1 MGNCTSPSVRCDYP
15 SCTSAV
21 YSHSCISTVR
31 SYTQYKLSS
40 ILQFFLHT
48 RCFHT
53 GTKYLR
59 TFSVAMSKLDTTTRL
74 HCSQLPPEPNPVRNL
89 HMHPFR
95 QYFLKAVELKYQRI
109 WNKGCFTKI
118 AKTESTADGEVLPL
132 LWVFTYKFN
141 EDGYL
146 YKYKARLVVR
156 SDLQQ
161 TPDNTYAA
169 TLAARTFWAMTA
181 LANHFRLEMMQY
193 NAPNAFLNVV
203 RSMG

>member
-1 MGNCTSPSVRCDYP
+1 MADARNLQICHGLRLSCLMGNCTSPSVRCDYP

-21 YSHSCISTVR
+21 YSHSCMSTVR

-74 HCSQLPPEPNPVRNL
+74 HCSQLPPEPKSVRNL
-89 HMHPFR
+89 HTHPFR

-118 AKTESTADGEVLPL
+118 AKMESTADGEVLPL
-132 LWVFTYKFN
+132 LWVFTYTFD
-141 EDGYL
+141 EDGW
-146 YKYKARLVVR
+146 VP
-156 SDLQQ
+156 LQVLGPPCCTQ
-161 TPDNTYAA
+161 R
-169 TLAARTFWAMTA
+169 LAAD
-181 LANHFRLEMMQY
+181 
-193 NAPNAFLNVV
+193 
-203 RSMG
+203 S